1 MADRL
6 RGYGAR
12 PLEVP
17 TIAVELP
24 RTPAPM
30 DRAIKG
36 LVSGR
41 YQWIAF
47 TSVNAVKA
55 MRDKL
60 DEFGLD
66 ARAFAGVRIAA
77 VGESTAAALRALRHP
92 AGARAQ
98 RSTILRGPARRL
110 AALRQQCSTPST
122 GCCCL
127 GPTSRPK
134 PSPRG

>member
-47 TSVNAVKA
+47 TSVNAMKA

-60 DEFGLD
+60 DDFGLD
-66 ARAFAGVRIAA
+66 ARAFAGVRIAV
-77 VGESTAAALRALRHP
+77 VGESTAAALRDYGIKPDFVPSGQQSSEGL
-92 AGARAQ
+92 
-98 RSTILRGPARRL
+98 L
-110 AALRQQCSTPST
+110 ADWPHFDSMLDPTT

-127 GPTSRPK
+127 GRTSRPK
-134 PSPRG
+134 PSPPG